1 MEATDAPNLVA
12 TTVATLL
19 VISVLSLK
27 LTRFKGMQSGTT
39 RLVGG
44 VDGTAEGSFDGTC
57 VGDTERTFVGVTEGT
72 CDGLTEGVAL
82 GGFEGVIEGLADGR

>member
-19 VISVLSLK
+19 VISVLWLK

-57 VGDTERTFVGVTEGT
+57 VGVTEGT